1 MLDGIYRNPTV
12 VFFGKDIELQVGS
25 EVKKYADKV
34 LLLYGQ
40 SSFKRYGL
48 YDRVTK
54 SLETNGVNYIEL
66 GGVKPNPTADLVY
79 KGISICRNSDID
91 FILAVGGGSVIDT
104 AKAIGIGIY
113 YDGDFWDF
121 YERKATPQ
129 KSAKVGV
136 ILTVPGAGSETGE
149 GSVITNEKLK
159 KKSDCASPVMYPV
172 FAFMNPEVTFTLS
185 FRQTATGIVDAI
197 SHVLERYFSNTEYVD
212 CTDRI
217 CEGLIKTLMKYALL
231 VKEHPTNYDIRAE
244 IMWACKL
251 AHDST
256 PGFGRKQDWACH
268 KIAHE
273 IGVLTDAPHGMILSV
288 VFPAWM
294 EYVSKINKHKFV
306 QFAERVFDIDLN
318 STDEDNAIEIAI
330 EKFRNFLKSIEMPSS
345 IRELGINDESLLYE
359 VAERCSRIYPSK
371 TIGNYVRL
379 SYEDVV
385 NILKLTL

>member
-1 MLDGIYRNPTV
+1 MLDGVYRNPTV
-12 VFFGKDIELQVGS
+12 VYFGKDVELRVG
-25 EVKKYADKV
+25 EEIKKHADKI

-40 SSFKRYGL
+40 SSFKKYGL
-48 YDRVTK
+48 YGRVTK
-54 SLETNGVNYIEL
+54 SLETFDVDYLEL

-79 KGISICRNSDID
+79 EGIEICRKYNID

-104 AKAIGIGIY
+104 AKAIGIGVY

-121 YERKATPQ
+121 FERKIVPT

-136 ILTVPGAGSETGE
+136 ILTIPGAGSETGE
-149 GSVITNEKLK
+149 GSVITHEKFK
-159 KKSDCASPVMYPV
+159 KKADCASPVMYPV
-172 FAFMNPEVTFTLS
+172 FAFMNPEITYTLS
-185 FRQTATGIVDAI
+185 FKQTATGIVDAI

-217 CEGLIKTLMKYALL
+217 CEGLIKTLIKYALL
-231 VKEHPTNYDIRAE
+231 VKDNPTNYNIRAE

-273 IGVLTDAPHGMILSV
+273 IGVITDAPHGMILAV

-294 EYVSKINKHKFV
+294 EYVSKINKHKFI
-306 QFAERVFDIDLN
+306 QFAERVFDIN
-318 STDEDNAIEIAI
+318 ISSHDEDTAVMMAIR
-330 EKFRNFLKSIEMPSS
+330 KYRDFLKSIEMPQSL
-345 IRELGINDESLLYE
+345 RELNVNDEIVIYE
-359 VAERCSRIYPSK
+359 VADRCSRIYPSK

-379 SYEDVV
+379 SYDDIV